1 MWGLVDVY
9 FRSSRVPVCN
19 ESSENKEAFALCQHF
34 KRKLALYVD

>member
-19 ESSENKEAFALCQHF
+19 ESSENKEAFALLHF
-34 KRKLALYVD
+34 VNTSSAS